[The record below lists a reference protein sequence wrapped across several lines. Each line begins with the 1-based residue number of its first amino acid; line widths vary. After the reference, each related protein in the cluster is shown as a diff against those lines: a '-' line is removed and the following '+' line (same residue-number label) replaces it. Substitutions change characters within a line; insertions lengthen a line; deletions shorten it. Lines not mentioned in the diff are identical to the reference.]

1 MFKTYEFISPK
12 VVYECPLCGKK
23 YSTYDE
29 SKKCIEKHSIP
40 ESIIFYNLMSEKSN
54 CPIVIYVQ
62 LNDGREAK
70 YVFAEI
76 TKEKGG
82 EDDDIA

>member
-40 ESIIFYNLMSEKSN
+40 ETIVFYDIMGAEIN
-54 CPIVIYVQ
+54 CPMVIYVK
-62 LNDGREAK
+62 LNDNREVK
-70 YVFAEI
+70 YIFAEI

-82 EDDDIA
+82 GTDDIA